1 MTGAGPLPRVALH
14 VCCGPCATAVIERLA
29 ERFRVEAVWYNPN
42 IHPEDEHRR
51 RLNGMRAVAA
61 ALDIPLTE
69 LEYDVPVW
77 DEACAGLLDEPEGGA
92 RCRVCYRLRLAR
104 VAEFAVGEGIEFF
117 ASTLTV
123 SPHKPAAIIN
133 PIGENAAA
141 ELGAEFVAEDFGKR
155 AGFARSIEMS
165 REYGL
170 YRQDYCGCRPSMRAG
185 AE

>member
-14 VCCGPCATAVIERLA
+14 VCCGPCASAVIERLA
-29 ERFRVEAVWYNPN
+29 ERFRVKAVWHNPN
-42 IHPEDEHRR
+42 IHPKDEHAR
-51 RLNGMRAVAA
+51 RLDGMRTVAK
-61 ALDIPLTE
+61 ALDIPLTV
-69 LEYDVPVW
+69 LEYDVPAW
-77 DEACAGLLDEPEGGA
+77 YEACAGLLDEPEGGA
-92 RCRVCYRLRLAR
+92 RCPVCFRLRMAR

-133 PIGENAAA
+133 PIGEAVAG
-141 ELGAEFVAEDFGKR
+141 ELGVTFVAEDFGKR

-170 YRQDYCGCRPSMRAG
+170 YRQRYCGCLPSIRTG
-185 AE
+185 GK